1 MSPLI
6 NINFVKKEL
15 HNKGVI
21 KFNNELKLQ
30 QAVNTRPSPRL
41 IQKQRGNI
49 GITFAMSGA
58 IDSTL
63 QAVFAIAHH

>member
-6 NINFVKKEL
+6 NIHFVKKEL

-30 QAVNTRPSPRL
+30 QAVNIRPSPRP
-41 IQKQRGNI
+41 IQKQTGIYYYIRNVRGYRFNP
-49 GITFAMSGA
+49 SG
-58 IDSTL
+58 L
-63 QAVFAIAHH
+63 